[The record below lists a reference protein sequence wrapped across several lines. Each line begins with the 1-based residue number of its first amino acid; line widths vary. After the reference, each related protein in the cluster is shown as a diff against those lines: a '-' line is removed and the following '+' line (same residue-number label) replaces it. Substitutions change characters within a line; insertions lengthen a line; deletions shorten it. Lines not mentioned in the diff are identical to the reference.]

1 MVYKFEV
8 KELKTR
14 LDKFLVGAL
23 PEFSRAKVQ
32 QDIAS
37 GQVRVNEQIV
47 LQAKFQVC
55 PGDLVT
61 FTPSEKVDKN
71 LPKDLPVKVLFEND
85 DLLILDKPAGI
96 SVHPGAGFKGD
107 SLTQMLLFRYPSIQ
121 GVGEAHRPGI
131 VHRLDKETSG
141 CLLVAKTSAMY
152 DYLKTE
158 FASRKVQKSYI
169 ALVYGHLEKPITI
182 STPIGKSARDFRK
195 MTAKSPKEA
204 KAALTEALPLEY
216 LHISPKKIKGRLVD
230 EVTLIL
236 VKLYTGRTH
245 QIRVHMET
253 EGFPLVGDELYGGKN
268 AQLDPLQRHFL
279 HAHSLEVQ
287 LPDQSWVRVESPLP
301 SDLRALLQD
310 LKSQKVNQL

>member
-141 CLLVAKTSAMY
+141 WLLV
-152 DYLKTE
+152 
-158 FASRKVQKSYI
+158 V
-169 ALVYGHLEKPITI
+169 
-182 STPIGKSARDFRK
+182 
-195 MTAKSPKEA
+195 
-204 KAALTEALPLEY
+204 LPL
-216 LHISPKKIKGRLVD
+216 
-230 EVTLIL
+230 
-236 VKLYTGRTH
+236 
-245 QIRVHMET
+245 
-253 EGFPLVGDELYGGKN
+253 
-268 AQLDPLQRHFL
+268 
-279 HAHSLEVQ
+279 
-287 LPDQSWVRVESPLP
+287 
-301 SDLRALLQD
+301 LLQ
-310 LKSQKVNQL
+310 KY